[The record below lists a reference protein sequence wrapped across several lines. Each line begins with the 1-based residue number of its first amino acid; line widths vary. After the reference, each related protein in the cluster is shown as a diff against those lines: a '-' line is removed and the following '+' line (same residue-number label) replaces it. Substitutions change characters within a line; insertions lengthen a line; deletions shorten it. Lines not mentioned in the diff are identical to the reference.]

1 MLGASRSH
9 AVHIFQIIHSRM
21 MCQWQSSKT
30 VASFI
35 SWDSMMFQ
43 WNLTCKKCIHIYFW
57 TSIKSNTSH
66 PYWNAFGISANDL
79 QCGGAFDL
87 IILGSFWLI
96 RSSFTGVYKI
106 YFSLKTFSIHTNH
119 CIQSSLLRCIY
130 FIPYSRHI
138 PLMQDWSQRVR
149 TNFLRQLV
157 YWRHGAL
164 IMASVRSPKLG
175 VSERI
180 NVILYPTCPSGL
192 IWGGNLWVLE

>member
-30 VASFI
+30 VASLI

-119 CIQSSLLRCIY
+119 CTQSSLLRCIY

-138 PLMQDWSQRVR
+138 PLMQDWS
-149 TNFLRQLV
+149 
-157 YWRHGAL
+157 L
-164 IMASVRSPKLG
+164 ISTEVLPVERSVSGPTFCGSSSIGGMVHWSWHLSDHLNLEWVSAST
-175 VSERI
+175 
-180 NVILYPTCPSGL
+180 LYYIQHVQEG
-192 IWGGNLWVLE
+192 